1 MLESVYNLMVWCTII
16 GFEREYSYTVIKAPY
31 SDVKEN
37 IMTVLYLK
45 ITFKNLFINK
55 QNIHM
60 LNGIASKKE
69 KLEDNKGVIRSR
81 KSGKDRQYNE
91 WPKRRNKQKD
101 KQ

>member
-1 MLESVYNLMVWCTII
+1 M
-16 GFEREYSYTVIKAPY
+16 
-31 SDVKEN
+31 
-37 IMTVLYLK
+37 
-45 ITFKNLFINK
+45 NK

-69 KLEDNKGVIRSR
+69 ILEDNKGVIRSR